1 MFNEAHIS
9 LSGFVATQPYL
20 KETRTGIPSLS
31 MRVAWTPRRMDRVT
45 GEWVDTDTSFLTVFC
60 YRKLAENAGTCLRKG
75 DPVVVRG
82 RVTVRDFED
91 KNGVQRTRV
100 EVDATSVGHDL
111 SRGVAQFQRLRPQTG
126 LTAMELRAAEEG
138 ASGNGGAPDGDDGS
152 DETAFASLV
161 AGAAEPAD
169 RPGEEAGTGG
179 PDGSGHEMFDV
190 DAVGALAEQTA
201 SAAAPF

>member
-1 MFNEAHIS
+1 MMNEAHIS

-20 KETRTGIPSLS
+20 NETRTGVPSLS
-31 MRVAWTPRRMDRVT
+31 MRVAWTPRKLDRAT
-45 GEWVDTDTSFLTVFC
+45 GEWVDADTSFLTVQC

-82 RVTVRDFED
+82 RMTIRDFED
-91 KNGVQRTRV
+91 KAGRQRTRV
-100 EVDATSVGHDL
+100 EVDAASIGHDL

-161 AGAAEPAD
+161 AAAARPAGHA
-169 RPGEEAGTGG
+169 GEEAEDSGG
-179 PDGSGHEMFDV
+179 EMFDE
-190 DAVGALAEQTA
+190 DAVAVLAEQA
-201 SAAAPF
+201 SGTAPF